1 MATTCL
7 FEITGKVVVI
17 INERI
22 LLLNKVII
30 LFITA
35 NKMIRFYRNISS
47 KKPLLEN
54 IFKLIA
60 G

>member
-54 IFKLIA
+54 IFKLTA

>member
-7 FEITGKVVVI
+7 FEITGKVFVI

-54 IFKLIA
+54 IFKLTA